1 MSRRLEFGR
10 LRVLKEG
17 DDAHAAQRAIAR
29 RLRGNSR
36 RVAPSMLLL
45 GLIGAAGIWLSLSEL
60 PHVRRISQWGA
71 PKHPAPPLAPPAEPA
86 VAAGPWFPQTPVPVP
101 EPKISPEALDVTAAA
116 EGPTA
121 SAASGSAGRAMAA
134 DELQSLMGLASTLIA
149 HADISAARLSL
160 ERAASSGDPRAVF
173 ALAETYDPNMLSAWR
188 VRGIKGDRN
197 RANALYAEALA
208 KGETEA
214 RSRMFALR

>member
-1 MSRRLEFGR
+1 MTRTQRSARSLG
-10 LRVLKEG
+10 G
-17 DDAHAAQRAIAR
+17 SAATA
-29 RLRGNSR
+29 
-36 RVAPSMLLL
+36 
-45 GLIGAAGIWLSLSEL
+45 
-60 PHVRRISQWGA
+60 
-71 PKHPAPPLAPPAEPA
+71 
-86 VAAGPWFPQTPVPVP
+86 AAGPWFPQTPVPVP

-160 ERAASSGDPRAVF
+160 ERAASSGDPRAIF

>member
-1 MSRRLEFGR
+1 MSRRLELGR
-10 LRVLKEG
+10 RRILKEG
-17 DDAHAAQRAIAR
+17 GDPYAAERAIAR

-45 GLIGAAGIWLSLSEL
+45 GLIGAAGIVWLSLSEL
-60 PHVRRISQWGA
+60 PHVRRISQWAA

-86 VAAGPWFPQTPVPVP
+86 VAAEPSIPQTPLPVP
-101 EPKISPEALDVTAAA
+101 EPKISPEALEATAAA
-116 EGPTA
+116 A
-121 SAASGSAGRAMAA
+121 SAASGTPSRAISA

-149 HADISAARLSL
+149 HADISAARLTL
-160 ERAASSGDPRAVF
+160 ERAASSGDTRAIF

-197 RANALYAEALA
+197 RANALYGEALA

>member
-1 MSRRLEFGR
+1 MSRRGR
-10 LRVLKEG
+10 RWVLKEG

-71 PKHPAPPLAPPAEPA
+71 PKHLAPPLAPPAEPA

-101 EPKISPEALDVTAAA
+101 EPRPC
-116 EGPTA
+116 
-121 SAASGSAGRAMAA
+121 
-134 DELQSLMGLASTLIA
+134 
-149 HADISAARLSL
+149 
-160 ERAASSGDPRAVF
+160 
-173 ALAETYDPNMLSAWR
+173 
-188 VRGIKGDRN
+188 
-197 RANALYAEALA
+197 
-208 KGETEA
+208 
-214 RSRMFALR
+214 

>member
-45 GLIGAAGIWLSLSEL
+45 GLIGGAGIWLSLSEL
-60 PHVRRISQWGA
+60 PHVRRIISQWGA
-71 PKHPAPPLAPPAEPA
+71 PKHPAPTLAPPAEPA

-101 EPKISPEALDVTAAA
+101 EPKISPEALDATAAA

-121 SAASGSAGRAMAA
+121 SAASGSAGRVMAA
-134 DELQSLMGLASTLIA
+134 DELQSLASTLIA

-160 ERAASSGDPRAVF
+160 ERAA
-173 ALAETYDPNMLSAWR
+173 R
-188 VRGIKGDRN
+188 V
-197 RANALYAEALA
+197 
-208 KGETEA
+208 
-214 RSRMFALR
+214 